1 MRLTEKIYLLEIK
14 SNHLLKQIH
23 LLLLVKKL
31 IARVRMRTKIIKRK
45 TVKILRRKMKRKR
58 RRMTRKMIRKR
69 KRKMMMI
76 RKKKKILIQKKRKR
90 MMKSLRLQ
98 KRPLTA
104 KKKENAHRKTDQA

>member
-14 SNHLLKQIH
+14 SNHLLKETH

-31 IARVRMRTKIIKRK
+31 IARVRMRT
-45 TVKILRRKMKRKR
+45 
-58 RRMTRKMIRKR
+58 KMIRKR